1 MFTPT
6 SNIEEFSVDKK
17 FGDIRVVIS
26 PDREVNQVSSVF
38 YFYFYF
44 LVINLSNKNGAAN
57 LSDLE

>member
-26 PDREVNQVSSVF
+26 PDREVNQVSSVVV
-38 YFYFYF
+38 FYF
-44 LVINLSNKNGAAN
+44 LVLTLSNKCGAAN
-57 LSDLE
+57 SSDLE